1 MGEGAQAYWEA
12 NAEAYAFAHPL
23 DFDWFAELPKHARI
37 LDFGCG
43 YGRLTAELAAA
54 GWRGA
59 VGVDFSAGMIAR
71 GRRAH
76 PELDLRHIDG
86 LPLAEPDGAFDAA
99 LLVAVLTCIPDDAGQ
114 RTLIAELARLTC
126 PGGLLCVSD
135 YLLQD
140 DARHAAR
147 YAAGLARH
155 GLYGVWDRDDGGV
168 FRHHTREALDALLA
182 GFEPVAER
190 AVETKTLSGAK
201 TTAIQLLVRR
211 P

>member
-12 NAEAYAFAHPL
+12 NAEAHTFSHPL
-23 DFDWFAELPKHARI
+23 EFAWLAELPKDARI

-59 VGVDFSAGMIAR
+59 VGVDFSVGMIER

-76 PELDLRHIDG
+76 PGLDLRQIEG
-86 LPLAEPDGAFDAA
+86 LPLAEPDAAFDAA
-99 LLVAVLTCIPDDAGQ
+99 LVFAVLTCIPDDASQ
-114 RTLIAELARLTC
+114 RALIAELRRLIR
-126 PGGLLCVSD
+126 PGGLVCVSD
-135 YLLQD
+135 YLLQRG
-140 DARHAAR
+140 ARHAAR

-155 GLYGVWDRDDGGV
+155 GVYGVWDRDDGGV
-168 FRHHTREALDALLA
+168 FRHHTRDALDALLA

-190 AVETKTLSGAK
+190 EIETRTLSGAGA
-201 TTAIQLLVRR
+201 TAIQLLVRR